1 MVYLH
6 VTATLLTSHNGGS
19 GCKHLEVIHAQCPLI
34 SLFLPLGFDVRFSNP
49 FKNVLYN
56 VFFFFSLSPQICPT
70 IHPWGCIVREGSDMP
85 VGTRQLAAPSVPS
98 RMSILPEQPSM
109 DDGGDNTAEPCV
121 NVIDI
126 LSLCIPS
133 LLPYSYVSHNK
144 SQHFRFSVR
153 LDRKSTR
160 LNSSHL

>member
-1 MVYLH
+1 M
-6 VTATLLTSHNGGS
+6 
-19 GCKHLEVIHAQCPLI
+19 
-34 SLFLPLGFDVRFSNP
+34 LFRS
-49 FKNVLYN
+49 
-56 VFFFFSLSPQICPT
+56 
-70 IHPWGCIVREGSDMP
+70 
-85 VGTRQLAAPSVPS
+85 
-98 RMSILPEQPSM
+98 SILPEQPSM

-153 LDRKSTR
+153 LKDIIKSPFNT
-160 LNSSHL
+160 NKDHTTDCCFIGPASISSA